1 MQYDSA
7 TTVAIRTNMTIPS
20 DGNYFQKNIQYRYT
34 DFNSNAKE
42 LKFDNMTETTGVSI
56 TDPTKLLTAIRAI
69 VPSANLE
76 DVNKIEI
83 TSEAI

>member
-1 MQYDSA
+1 
-7 TTVAIRTNMTIPS
+7 
-20 DGNYFQKNIQYRYT
+20 
-34 DFNSNAKE
+34 
-42 LKFDNMTETTGVSI
+42 MTETTGVTI